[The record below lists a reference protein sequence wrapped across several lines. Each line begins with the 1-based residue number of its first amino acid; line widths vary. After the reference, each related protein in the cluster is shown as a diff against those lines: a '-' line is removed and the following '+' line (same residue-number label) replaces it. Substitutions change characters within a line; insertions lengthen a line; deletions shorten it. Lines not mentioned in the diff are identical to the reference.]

1 MSEAH
6 DEILAALE
14 ERIEGG
20 HVEDDAEVLV
30 VLASLAGEAVELD
43 EDEAHAAGR
52 RALLLLATG
61 GDPLRGLTL
70 DARGVT
76 AFAEDVDGPGARA
89 SLAVG
94 LTDLAA
100 SAGPYPRVT
109 AALLPLLDDDELA
122 WRCFAAATLAQ
133 QLLGDDD

>member
-1 MSEAH
+1 MSEEH
-6 DEILAALE
+6 EEILAALE

-20 HVEDDAEVLV
+20 HVDDEAEVLV

-61 GDPLRGLTL
+61 GDPLRGLEL
-70 DARGVT
+70 DGRAVT
-76 AFAEDVDGPGARA
+76 AFAEDVDAPGARA
-89 SLAVG
+89 SLAIG
-94 LTDLAA
+94 LTELAA
-100 SAGPYPRVT
+100 AAGPHPRVT
-109 AALLPLLDDDELA
+109 AALLPLLEDDELA

-133 QLLGDDD
+133 QLLGDED